1 MNADAPPYPGI
12 AQAVQRLEAAHAAL
26 CPCAPVRDVL
36 PPGDVDAA
44 YAVQAALI
52 AHRTAGGARAVGRKI
67 GLTSPKVQAQLG
79 VSQPDFGVLLDDM
92 ACAQGQPVDITRL
105 IQPKVEAELA
115 FILAADLDQD
125 PVSEDDV
132 AAATAH
138 VVAALE
144 IVDSRIAGWDISIL
158 DTVADNASCGLFVLG
173 DLQVPPAS
181 IDVTAVQM
189 TLRRDGEIVSAG
201 TGADCLG
208 SPLTAVAWLARTVRR
223 YGFPLRAGEV
233 VLSGALGSM
242 ANVEPGSRYTADISG
257 VGIVSA
263 GFTQPASPRPQQ
275 GRVHEQHQMTVR
287 APEQEGHWHD

>member
-1 MNADAPPYPGI
+1 MNTAAPPNPAI
-12 AQAVQRLEAAHAAL
+12 AQAVRRLEAAQACR

-36 PPGDVDAA
+36 PTGDVDAA

-92 ACAQGQPVDITRL
+92 ACAQDQPVDITRL
-105 IQPKVEAELA
+105 IQPKIEAELA
-115 FILAADLDQD
+115 FILATDLDQAS
-125 PVSEDDV
+125 VSEADV

-144 IVDSRIAGWDISIL
+144 IVGSRIAGWDISIL

-173 DLQVPPAS
+173 DQQVPPAN

-208 SPLTAVAWLARTVRR
+208 SPLAAVAWLARTVRR
-223 YGFPLRAGEV
+223 YGFPLCAGEV
-233 VLSGALGSM
+233 VLSGALGPM
-242 ANVEPGSRYTADISG
+242 VNVEPGSRYTAAISG
-257 VGIVSA
+257 VGTVSA
-263 GFTQPASPRPQQ
+263 GFTQPA
-275 GRVHEQHQMTVR
+275 E
-287 APEQEGHWHD
+287 PETAAGTGS

>member
-1 MNADAPPYPGI
+1 
-12 AQAVQRLEAAHAAL
+12 
-26 CPCAPVRDVL
+26 VRDVL
-36 PPGDVDAA
+36 PTGDVDAA

-92 ACAQGQPVDITRL
+92 ACAQDQPVDITRL
-105 IQPKVEAELA
+105 IQPKIEAELA
-115 FILAADLDQD
+115 FILATDLDQAS
-125 PVSEDDV
+125 VSEADV

-144 IVDSRIAGWDISIL
+144 IVDSRIADWDISIL

-173 DLQVPPAS
+173 DQQVPPAN

-208 SPLTAVAWLARTVRR
+208 SPLAAVAWLARTVRR
-223 YGFPLRAGEV
+223 YGFPLCAGEV
-233 VLSGALGSM
+233 VLSGALGPM
-242 ANVEPGSRYTADISG
+242 VNVEPGSRYTAAISG
-257 VGIVSA
+257 VGTVSA
-263 GFTQPASPRPQQ
+263 GFTQPA
-275 GRVHEQHQMTVR
+275 E
-287 APEQEGHWHD
+287 PETAAGTGS

>member
-1 MNADAPPYPGI
+1 MNTAAPPNPAI
-12 AQAVQRLEAAHAAL
+12 AQAVRRLEAAQAGR

-36 PPGDVDAA
+36 PTGDVDAA

-79 VSQPDFGVLLDDM
+79 VSQPDFGVLLGDM
-92 ACAQGQPVDITRL
+92 ACAQDQPVDITRL
-105 IQPKVEAELA
+105 IQPKIEAELA
-115 FILAADLDQD
+115 FILATDLDQAS
-125 PVSEDDV
+125 VSEADV

-173 DLQVPPAS
+173 DQQVPPAN

-208 SPLTAVAWLARTVRR
+208 SPLAAVAWLARTVRR
-223 YGFPLRAGEV
+223 YGFPLCAGEV
-233 VLSGALGSM
+233 VLSGALGPM
-242 ANVEPGSRYTADISG
+242 VNVEPGSRYTAAISG
-257 VGIVSA
+257 VGTVSA
-263 GFTQPASPRPQQ
+263 GFTQPA
-275 GRVHEQHQMTVR
+275 E
-287 APEQEGHWHD
+287 PETAAGTGS

>member
-1 MNADAPPYPGI
+1 MNTAAPPNPAI
-12 AQAVQRLEAAHAAL
+12 AQAVRRLEAAQAGR

-36 PPGDVDAA
+36 PTGDVDAA

-92 ACAQGQPVDITRL
+92 ACAQDQPVDFTRL
-105 IQPKVEAELA
+105 IQPKIEAELA
-115 FILAADLDQD
+115 FILATDLDQAS
-125 PVSEDDV
+125 VSEADV

-173 DLQVPPAS
+173 DQQVPPAD

-189 TLRRDGEIVSAG
+189 TLRRDGEIASAG

-208 SPLTAVAWLARTVRR
+208 SPLAAVAWLARTVRR
-223 YGFPLRAGEV
+223 YGFPLCAGEV
-233 VLSGALGSM
+233 VLSGALGPM
-242 ANVEPGSRYTADISG
+242 VNVEPGSRYTAAISG
-257 VGIVSA
+257 VGTVSA
-263 GFTQPASPRPQQ
+263 GFTQPA
-275 GRVHEQHQMTVR
+275 E
-287 APEQEGHWHD
+287 PETAAGTGS

>member
-1 MNADAPPYPGI
+1 MNTAAPPNPAI
-12 AQAVQRLEAAHAAL
+12 AQAVRRLEAAQAGR

-36 PPGDVDAA
+36 PTGDVDAA

-92 ACAQGQPVDITRL
+92 ACAQDQPVDITRL
-105 IQPKVEAELA
+105 IQPKIEAELA
-115 FILAADLDQD
+115 FILATDLDQAS
-125 PVSEDDV
+125 VSEADV

-144 IVDSRIAGWDISIL
+144 IVDSRITGWDISIL

-173 DLQVPPAS
+173 DQQVPPAN

-208 SPLTAVAWLARTVRR
+208 SPLAAVAWLARTVRR
-223 YGFPLRAGEV
+223 YGFPLCAGEV
-233 VLSGALGSM
+233 VLSGALGPM
-242 ANVEPGSRYTADISG
+242 VNVEPGSRYTAAISG
-257 VGIVSA
+257 VGTVSA
-263 GFTQPASPRPQQ
+263 GFTQPA
-275 GRVHEQHQMTVR
+275 E
-287 APEQEGHWHD
+287 PETAAGTGS

>member
-1 MNADAPPYPGI
+1 VNTAAPPNPAI
-12 AQAVQRLEAAHAAL
+12 AQAVRRLEAAQAGR

-36 PPGDVDAA
+36 PTGDVDAA

-67 GLTSPKVQAQLG
+67 GLTSPKVQAQFG

-92 ACAQGQPVDITRL
+92 ACAQDQPVDITRL
-105 IQPKVEAELA
+105 IQPKIEAELA
-115 FILAADLDQD
+115 FILATDLDQAS
-125 PVSEDDV
+125 VSEADV

-173 DLQVPPAS
+173 DQQVPPAN

-208 SPLTAVAWLARTVRR
+208 SPLAAVAWLARTVRR
-223 YGFPLRAGEV
+223 YGFPLCAGEV
-233 VLSGALGSM
+233 VLSGALGPM
-242 ANVEPGSRYTADISG
+242 VNLEPGSRYTAAISG
-257 VGIVSA
+257 VGTVSA
-263 GFTQPASPRPQQ
+263 GFTQPA
-275 GRVHEQHQMTVR
+275 E
-287 APEQEGHWHD
+287 PETAAGTGS

>member
-1 MNADAPPYPGI
+1 MNTAAPPNPAI
-12 AQAVQRLEAAHAAL
+12 ARAVRRLEAAQAGR

-36 PPGDVDAA
+36 PTGDVDAA

-92 ACAQGQPVDITRL
+92 ACAQDQPVDITRL
-105 IQPKVEAELA
+105 IQPKIEAELA
-115 FILAADLDQD
+115 FILATDLDQAS
-125 PVSEDDV
+125 VSEADV

-173 DLQVPPAS
+173 DQQVPPAN

-208 SPLTAVAWLARTVRR
+208 SPLAAVAWLARTVRR
-223 YGFPLRAGEV
+223 YGFPLCAGEV
-233 VLSGALGSM
+233 VLSGALGPM
-242 ANVEPGSRYTADISG
+242 VNVEPGSRYTAAISG
-257 VGIVSA
+257 VGTVSA
-263 GFTQPASPRPQQ
+263 GFTQPA
-275 GRVHEQHQMTVR
+275 E
-287 APEQEGHWHD
+287 PETAAGTGS

>member
-1 MNADAPPYPGI
+1 
-12 AQAVQRLEAAHAAL
+12 
-26 CPCAPVRDVL
+26 VRDVL
-36 PPGDVDAA
+36 PTGDVDAA

-92 ACAQGQPVDITRL
+92 ACAQDQPVDITRL
-105 IQPKVEAELA
+105 IQPKIEAELA
-115 FILAADLDQD
+115 FILATDLDQAS
-125 PVSEDDV
+125 VSEADV

-173 DLQVPPAS
+173 DQQVPPAN

-208 SPLTAVAWLARTVRR
+208 SPLAAVAWLARTVRR
-223 YGFPLRAGEV
+223 YGFPLCAGEV
-233 VLSGALGSM
+233 VLSGALGPM
-242 ANVEPGSRYTADISG
+242 VNVEPGSRYTAAISG
-257 VGIVSA
+257 VGTVSA
-263 GFTQPASPRPQQ
+263 GFTQPA
-275 GRVHEQHQMTVR
+275 E
-287 APEQEGHWHD
+287 PETAAGTGS

>member
-1 MNADAPPYPGI
+1 MNTAAPPNPAI
-12 AQAVQRLEAAHAAL
+12 AQAVRRLEAAQAGR

-36 PPGDVDAA
+36 PTGDVDAA

-92 ACAQGQPVDITRL
+92 ACAQDQPVDITRL
-105 IQPKVEAELA
+105 IQPKIEAELA
-115 FILAADLDQD
+115 FILATDLDQAS
-125 PVSEDDV
+125 VSEADV

-173 DLQVPPAS
+173 DQQVPPAN

-189 TLRRDGEIVSAG
+189 TLRRDGQIVSAG

-208 SPLTAVAWLARTVRR
+208 SPLAAVAWLARTVRR
-223 YGFPLRAGEV
+223 YGFPLCAGEV
-233 VLSGALGSM
+233 VLSGALGPM
-242 ANVEPGSRYTADISG
+242 VNVEPGSRYTAAISG
-257 VGIVSA
+257 VGTVSA
-263 GFTQPASPRPQQ
+263 GFTQPA
-275 GRVHEQHQMTVR
+275 E
-287 APEQEGHWHD
+287 PETAAGTGS

>member
-1 MNADAPPYPGI
+1 MNTAAPPNPAI
-12 AQAVQRLEAAHAAL
+12 AQAVRRLEAAQAGR

-36 PPGDVDAA
+36 PTGDVDAA

-92 ACAQGQPVDITRL
+92 ACAQDQPVDITRL
-105 IQPKVEAELA
+105 IQPKIEAELA
-115 FILAADLDQD
+115 FILATDLDQAS
-125 PVSEDDV
+125 VSEADV

-144 IVDSRIAGWDISIL
+144 IVDSRIVGWDISIL

-173 DLQVPPAS
+173 DQKVPPAN

-208 SPLTAVAWLARTVRR
+208 SPLAAVAWLARTVRR
-223 YGFPLRAGEV
+223 YGFPLCAGEV
-233 VLSGALGSM
+233 VLSGALGPM
-242 ANVEPGSRYTADISG
+242 VNVEPGSRYTAAISG
-257 VGIVSA
+257 VGTVSA
-263 GFTQPASPRPQQ
+263 GFTQPA
-275 GRVHEQHQMTVR
+275 E
-287 APEQEGHWHD
+287 PETAAGTGS

>member
-1 MNADAPPYPGI
+1 MNTAAAPPPPVI
-12 AQAVQRLEAAHAAL
+12 AKAVRKLEAAQAYRR
-26 CPCAPVRDVL
+26 PCAPVRDLL
-36 PPGDVDAA
+36 PAGDVDAA

-79 VSQPDFGVLLDDM
+79 VSQSDFGVLLDDM
-92 ACAQGQPVDITRL
+92 VCAQDRLVDITRL
-105 IQPKVEAELA
+105 IQPKIEAELA
-115 FILAADLDQD
+115 FILATDLDQD

-132 AAATAH
+132 AAAIAH

-173 DLQVPPAS
+173 DQQVPPAS

-189 TLRRDGEIVSAG
+189 TLRRDGGIVSAG

-208 SPLTAVAWLARTVRR
+208 SPLAAVAWLARTVRR

-233 VLSGALGSM
+233 VLSGALGPM
-242 ANVEPGSRYTADISG
+242 VNVEPGSRYTADISG
-257 VGIVSA
+257 VGTVSA
-263 GFTQPASPRPQQ
+263 GFTQPA
-275 GRVHEQHQMTVR
+275 E
-287 APEQEGHWHD
+287 PETAAGTGS

>member
-1 MNADAPPYPGI
+1 MNTAAPPNPAI
-12 AQAVQRLEAAHAAL
+12 AQAVRRLEAAQAGR

-36 PPGDVDAA
+36 PTGDVDAA

-92 ACAQGQPVDITRL
+92 ACAQDQPVDITRL
-105 IQPKVEAELA
+105 IQPKIEAELA
-115 FILAADLDQD
+115 FILATDLDQAS
-125 PVSEDDV
+125 VSEADV

-173 DLQVPPAS
+173 DQQVPPAN

-208 SPLTAVAWLARTVRR
+208 SPLAAVAWLARTVRR
-223 YGFPLRAGEV
+223 YGFPLCAGEV
-233 VLSGALGSM
+233 VLSGALGPM
-242 ANVEPGSRYTADISG
+242 VNVEPGSRYTAAISG
-257 VGIVSA
+257 VGTVSA
-263 GFTQPASPRPQQ
+263 GFTQPA
-275 GRVHEQHQMTVR
+275 E
-287 APEQEGHWHD
+287 PETAAGTGS

>member
-1 MNADAPPYPGI
+1 MNTAAPPNPAI
-12 AQAVQRLEAAHAAL
+12 AQAVRRLEAAQAGR

-36 PPGDVDAA
+36 PTGDVDAA

-92 ACAQGQPVDITRL
+92 ACAQDQPVDITRL
-105 IQPKVEAELA
+105 IQPKIEAELA
-115 FILAADLDQD
+115 FILATDLDQAS
-125 PVSEDDV
+125 VSEADV

-173 DLQVPPAS
+173 DQQVPPAN

-208 SPLTAVAWLARTVRR
+208 SPLAAVAWLARTVRR
-223 YGFPLRAGEV
+223 YGFPLCAGEV
-233 VLSGALGSM
+233 VLSGALGRM
-242 ANVEPGSRYTADISG
+242 VNVEPGSRYTAAISG
-257 VGIVSA
+257 VGTVSA
-263 GFTQPASPRPQQ
+263 GFTQPA
-275 GRVHEQHQMTVR
+275 E
-287 APEQEGHWHD
+287 PETAAGTGS

>member
-1 MNADAPPYPGI
+1 MNTAAPPNPAI
-12 AQAVQRLEAAHAAL
+12 AQAVRRLEAAQAGR

-36 PPGDVDAA
+36 PAGDVDAA

-52 AHRTAGGARAVGRKI
+52 THRTAGGARAVGRKI

-92 ACAQGQPVDITRL
+92 ACAQDQPVDITRL
-105 IQPKVEAELA
+105 IQPKIEAELA
-115 FILAADLDQD
+115 FIRATDLDQAS
-125 PVSEDDV
+125 VSEADV

-173 DLQVPPAS
+173 DQQVGPAN

-208 SPLTAVAWLARTVRR
+208 SPLAAVAWLARTVRR
-223 YGFPLRAGEV
+223 YGFPLCAGEV
-233 VLSGALGSM
+233 VLSGALGPM
-242 ANVEPGSRYTADISG
+242 VNVEPGSRYTAAISG
-257 VGIVSA
+257 VGTVSA
-263 GFTQPASPRPQQ
+263 GFTQPAERETAAGTGS
-275 GRVHEQHQMTVR
+275 
-287 APEQEGHWHD
+287 

>member
-1 MNADAPPYPGI
+1 MNTAAPPNPAI
-12 AQAVQRLEAAHAAL
+12 AQAVRRLEAAQAGR

-36 PPGDVDAA
+36 PTGDVDAA

-92 ACAQGQPVDITRL
+92 ACAQDQPVDITRL
-105 IQPKVEAELA
+105 IQPKIEAELA
-115 FILAADLDQD
+115 FILATDLDQAS
-125 PVSEDDV
+125 VSEADV

-144 IVDSRIAGWDISIL
+144 IVGSRIAGWDISIL

-173 DLQVPPAS
+173 DQQVPPAN

-208 SPLTAVAWLARTVRR
+208 SPLAAVAWLARTVRR
-223 YGFPLRAGEV
+223 YGFPLCAGEV
-233 VLSGALGSM
+233 VLSGALGPM
-242 ANVEPGSRYTADISG
+242 VNVEPGSRYTAAISG
-257 VGIVSA
+257 VGTVSA
-263 GFTQPASPRPQQ
+263 GFTQPA
-275 GRVHEQHQMTVR
+275 E
-287 APEQEGHWHD
+287 PETAAGTGS

>member
-1 MNADAPPYPGI
+1 MNTAAPPNPAI
-12 AQAVQRLEAAHAAL
+12 AQAVRRLEAAQAGR

-36 PPGDVDAA
+36 PTGDVDAA

-92 ACAQGQPVDITRL
+92 ACAQDQPVDITRL
-105 IQPKVEAELA
+105 IQPKIEAELA
-115 FILAADLDQD
+115 FILATDLDQAS
-125 PVSEDDV
+125 VSEADV

-173 DLQVPPAS
+173 DQQVPPAN

-208 SPLTAVAWLARTVRR
+208 SPLAAVAWLARTVRR
-223 YGFPLRAGEV
+223 YGFPLCAGEV
-233 VLSGALGSM
+233 VLSGALGPM
-242 ANVEPGSRYTADISG
+242 VNVEPGSRYTAAISG
-257 VGIVSA
+257 VGTVSA
-263 GFTQPASPRPQQ
+263 GFTQPAESETAA
-275 GRVHEQHQMTVR
+275 GT
-287 APEQEGHWHD
+287 GS